1 MKKKDILAL
10 SDFEL
15 EEYIRRLGI
24 VVARRERRVNQ
35 QDLRNQVSAL
45 ERDNMERNLR
55 NLRLLLAQDK
65 ARILANMG
73 SGCKDDPG
81 PREQGGDGNGG
92 AGAGAG
98 GLAN

>member
-1 MKKKDILAL
+1 
-10 SDFEL
+10 
-15 EEYIRRLGI
+15 
-24 VVARRERRVNQ
+24 
-35 QDLRNQVSAL
+35 
-45 ERDNMERNLR
+45 MERNLR

-81 PREQGGDGNGG
+81 PQEQGGDGHGG